1 MTAPHNADLLTAVVV
16 TIRTAAK
23 GPTPTADA
31 AAMHAW
37 LGAGSDAML
46 TALQYYGT
54 EGGNFGGAFD
64 LFARATDGERRAML
78 RSLADAL
85 AAQGAAP

>member
-1 MTAPHNADLLTAVVV
+1 MNGPHNAELLAAVVA
-16 TIRTAAK
+16 TIRTAAA
-23 GPTPTADA
+23 GRTPTTEAD
-31 AAMHAW
+31 AMHAW

-54 EGGNFGGAFD
+54 EGANFGGAFD
-64 LFARATDGERRAML
+64 LFARATDSERRAML